1 MVYLVVLFFLAAA
14 FFQIVLDYDEGVLFC
29 LLLGLLF
36 GVLCLGYGIE
46 PESPA
51 IYEVVESGKIEPII
65 GENSIGVYAIQTD
78 KSVIVCIE
86 NKETDGFHNKHINS
100 TVNYNFN
107 GDNTYTKYK
116 KTMER
121 KGVWKILYG
130 DYTETEYTLSVNR
143 DKIVYSN

>member
-1 MVYLVVLFFLAAA
+1 MVYLVVLFFLAAL
-14 FFQIVLDYDEGVLFC
+14 FFEVVLNYDEGVLFC

-36 GVLCLGYGIE
+36 GVLCFGYGIQ

-65 GENSIGVYAIQTD
+65 GENPIGIYAIQTD

-86 NKETDGFHNKHINS
+86 NKGTDGFHNEHINS
-100 TVNYNFN
+100 TVSYNFN

-116 KTMER
+116 KTMKRE
-121 KGVWKILYG
+121 GLWKILYG
-130 DYTETEYTLSVNR
+130 DYIETEYTLSVNR